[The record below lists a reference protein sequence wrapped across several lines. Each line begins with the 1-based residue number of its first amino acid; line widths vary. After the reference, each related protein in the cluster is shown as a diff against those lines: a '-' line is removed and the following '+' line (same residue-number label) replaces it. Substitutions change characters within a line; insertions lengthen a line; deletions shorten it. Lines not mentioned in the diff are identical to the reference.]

1 MINANLVNLSKIR
14 PDMPYSSQS
23 PARLM
28 LADDHEVVR
37 SGLRN
42 ALQDMT
48 EIKIVGEVG
57 NGLALKS
64 QLLSSKPDC
73 LLIDITMP
81 DFEPISDIKQI
92 RKMYPAMRILVV
104 SAHDDDVYVQGLLGI
119 GVNGYHLKDQPL
131 SDLRLAVQRVLSG
144 QRWVSSRLLDK
155 LVAVPGNQ
163 QKPAFELTRR
173 QKDVLGQLQQGFDN
187 QTIARNSG
195 LSVKTI
201 ENHLTRIYRQLGV
214 QSRLEAVNFLMNN
227 PLLLAQSKSS
237 AENDSPASTSQLP
250 NQSAAKQQIVLV
262 VDDNQRYRSQLRK
275 TIQSL
280 LPDGKILEAANISEA
295 VTATSTHR
303 PQLAFVDVVLG
314 SESGIECTQ
323 ALTKLQNPPR
333 ILLITAYPDQEFRR
347 TGREAGAAALLDKK
361 DINIEVLRQIVGDI

>member
-144 QRWVSSRLLDK
+144 QRWVSS
-155 LVAVPGNQ
+155 
-163 QKPAFELTRR
+163 
-173 QKDVLGQLQQGFDN
+173 
-187 QTIARNSG
+187 
-195 LSVKTI
+195 LS
-201 ENHLTRIYRQLGV
+201 
-214 QSRLEAVNFLMNN
+214 
-227 PLLLAQSKSS
+227 
-237 AENDSPASTSQLP
+237 
-250 NQSAAKQQIVLV
+250 
-262 VDDNQRYRSQLRK
+262 
-275 TIQSL
+275 
-280 LPDGKILEAANISEA
+280 
-295 VTATSTHR
+295 
-303 PQLAFVDVVLG
+303 
-314 SESGIECTQ
+314 
-323 ALTKLQNPPR
+323 
-333 ILLITAYPDQEFRR
+333 LIH
-347 TGREAGAAALLDKK
+347 
-361 DINIEVLRQIVGDI
+361 I